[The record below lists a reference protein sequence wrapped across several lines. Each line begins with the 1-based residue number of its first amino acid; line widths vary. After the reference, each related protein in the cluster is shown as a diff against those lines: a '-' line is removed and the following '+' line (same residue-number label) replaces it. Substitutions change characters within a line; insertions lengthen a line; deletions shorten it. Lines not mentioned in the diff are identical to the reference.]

1 VYWIVAVVI
10 NDLVVVIIICGGSD
24 ILFSHGKLQLAMMI
38 VMLMVKIIFIV
49 YSPNAAI
56 ELIHVIISN

>member
-1 VYWIVAVVI
+1 MYWIVAVVI
-10 NDLVVVIIICGGSD
+10 NDLVVVIIICGGRD

-38 VMLMVKIIFIV
+38 VMLMVKIIFIL

-56 ELIHVIISN
+56 ELIVIISN

>member
-1 VYWIVAVVI
+1 MYWIVAVVI
-10 NDLVVVIIICGGSD
+10 NDLVVVIIICGGID

-38 VMLMVKIIFIV
+38 VMLMVKIIFIL